1 MIKLV
6 RVDHRFLHGQVA
18 FAWTKHL
25 GTDCILIASDIVAKD
40 ELRMSAL
47 RLSKPAG
54 IKLVIKSI
62 DDSADALLSG
72 VTDKYNLM
80 ILLESVE
87 DAWRLVEKTGA
98 IRSINLG
105 GTKAAEGRRQIS
117 KAVFLSDDDCGRIRQ
132 MIDKGIEV
140 NVQMIPNELSQNI
153 TNLIKGDQNG

>member
-18 FAWTKHL
+18 FTWVKYL

-40 ELRMSAL
+40 ELRTSAL

-87 DAWRLVEKTGA
+87 DVWRLVEKTGVI

-105 GTKAAEGRRQIS
+105 GTKAAEGRRPIS

-132 MIDKGIEV
+132 MIAKGIEF

-153 TNLIKGDQNG
+153 TNLI